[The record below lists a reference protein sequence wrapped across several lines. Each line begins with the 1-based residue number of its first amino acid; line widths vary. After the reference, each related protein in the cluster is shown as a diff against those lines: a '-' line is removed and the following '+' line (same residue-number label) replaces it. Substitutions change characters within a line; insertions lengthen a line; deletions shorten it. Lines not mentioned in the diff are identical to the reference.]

1 MDLLARVLS
10 GLASISLVEFN
21 YQNLSALSFIL
32 HNSFL
37 QRFEKTTEFVLDF
50 FSWTF
55 LFS

>member
-37 QRFEKTTEFVLDF
+37 QRFEKTTELVLDF